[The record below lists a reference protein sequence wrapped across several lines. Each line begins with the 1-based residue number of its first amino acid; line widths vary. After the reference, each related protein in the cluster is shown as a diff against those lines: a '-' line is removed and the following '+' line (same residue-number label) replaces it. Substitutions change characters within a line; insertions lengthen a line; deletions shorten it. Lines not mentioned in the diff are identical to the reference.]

1 MVEECHLLVGLSF
14 QLSSHLSFG
23 LPVVFLS
30 ELSVGL
36 SLGLSVGLLSQLSL
50 HLSFGLSFQL
60 SFGLSFGSSIIGSTG
75 FCSGFPSF
83 FLLKVLEN
91 HGNPSTNH
99 FAPPFT
105 ASRHGS
111 PGTTVEISKN
121 A

>member
-1 MVEECHLLVGLSF
+1 MIILEECHLFFHLSA
-14 QLSSHLSFG
+14 HLSFH
-23 LPVVFLS
+23 LSVAFLS
-30 ELSVGL
+30 GLSAGL

-60 SFGLSFGSSIIGSTG
+60 SFGLSITGVTG
-75 FCSGFPSF
+75 FCSVFPSL
-83 FLLKVLEN
+83 FLLNVLEN
-91 HGNPSTNH
+91 HGNPNTSH